1 MADQLY
7 THLVESA
14 AVDLDE
20 AELVVVRGDVDVLLR
35 AVRTLVQLE
44 RVE

>member
-1 MADQLY
+1 MDY
-7 THLVESA
+7 LVESA

-35 AVRTLVQLE
+35 AVRAFVQLE
-44 RVE
+44 RSVI